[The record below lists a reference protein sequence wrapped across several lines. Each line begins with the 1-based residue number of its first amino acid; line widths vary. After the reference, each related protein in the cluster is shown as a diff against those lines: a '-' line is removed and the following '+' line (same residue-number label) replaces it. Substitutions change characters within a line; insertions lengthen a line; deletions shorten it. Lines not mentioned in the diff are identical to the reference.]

1 MKKILIPII
10 IGIGITVLFSFFSII
25 RLLPLERL
33 ELLLYDVRYKMQ
45 GKSNPPDNIVIVA
58 IDDRSIEKIGRWPWD
73 RDKMA
78 DIINTISAM
87 GPKVIMPDIIWS
99 EPTRA
104 MICSLLP
111 SNARGML
118 FYPSLSI

>member
-33 ELLLYDVRYKMQ
+33 ELLLYDVRYEMQ
-45 GKSNPPDNIVIVA
+45 RKSNPPDNIIIVA

-73 RDKMA
+73 RDRMA

-87 GPKVIMPDIIWS
+87 GPKVTSDVNS
-99 EPTRA
+99 
-104 MICSLLP
+104 
-111 SNARGML
+111 GHQ
-118 FYPSLSI
+118 